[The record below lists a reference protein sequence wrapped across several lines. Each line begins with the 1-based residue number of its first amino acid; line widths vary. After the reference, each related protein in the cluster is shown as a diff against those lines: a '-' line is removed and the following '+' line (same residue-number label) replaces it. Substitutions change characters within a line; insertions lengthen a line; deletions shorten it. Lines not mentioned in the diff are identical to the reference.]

1 MSKKLIHSLFFYWF
15 VLSCL
20 NSIAASDHN
29 TQTKSYFV
37 QNKGQ
42 VIDQH
47 HKPNE
52 DVRYLLN
59 ANSALNVSLRKK
71 GFSYDIFTKEEDS
84 TFIERIDVV
93 FKNANPNYTV
103 ESKEKANDY
112 LNYYSPSIP
121 EGATFI
127 PQFNRVVYQNIYP
140 SIDVEFIANNGDF
153 K

>member
-1 MSKKLIHSLFFYWF
+1 MLKYRFHIVLLLFSILL
-15 VLSCL
+15 VNN
-20 NSIAASDHN
+20 NSFSTPN

-84 TFIERIDVV
+84 T
-93 FKNANPNYTV
+93 
-103 ESKEKANDY
+103 
-112 LNYYSPSIP
+112 
-121 EGATFI
+121 
-127 PQFNRVVYQNIYP
+127 
-140 SIDVEFIANNGDF
+140 
-153 K
+153 